1 MKERK
6 LPGASGAIHKLARA
20 RHALPLRNKTYHLH
34 YHTVEKPTF
43 IIQDKVYFRLDY
55 NKDLGSFP
63 KADELQRLNGAA
75 Q

>member
-20 RHALPLRNKTYHLH
+20 RHALRTRSLTLHLLIK
-34 YHTVEKPTF
+34 HTGKPTISWEDREYF
-43 IIQDKVYFRLDY
+43 TVGVIQGISDV
-55 NKDLGSFP
+55 SE
-63 KADELQRLNGAA
+63 ADELQRLNGVV